1 MNGTNKPQNTRF
13 KVKKPVKIQYASAKE
28 VAAATKEIIWQHSE
42 AFERLA
48 KS

>member
-1 MNGTNKPQNTRF
+1 MNENNKPKNNRF
-13 KVKKPVKIQYASAKE
+13 KVKKPVKIQYAPRKL
-28 VAAATKEIIWQHSE
+28 VAELAAEIVWQHAE